1 MLTKLL
7 FRQNFRRYTEL
18 EAQEYLK
25 RKQFTYVGF
34 VIFISFVGVELR
46 KCLCNV
52 KNSILFG
59 GEMCR

>member
-7 FRQNFRRYTEL
+7 FRQKFRRYTEL
-18 EAQEYLK
+18 EAEEYLK

-34 VIFISFVGVELR
+34 VIFISYMGVELR

-52 KNSILFG
+52 LV
-59 GEMCR
+59 M